1 MMFLM
6 KLLKKCG
13 CGNYSMRDECPAC
26 GAKTFSV
33 HPPKYSP
40 EDKFAEYRRK
50 AKYGKQGE

>member
-1 MMFLM
+1 M